1 MGIQMKSHR
10 LAVLAAATLSIAPAF
25 ADTPSTTTRVVFDAT
40 RLREGVF
47 KYELR
52 RNGELLG
59 TSTIEVRRE
68 TADEFLILMDAR
80 EIAQRWSAR
89 IGRRFN
95 PLAAKLE
102 MFTGAKTYRMSLLY
116 SDTQVSGT
124 EIKQGPKG
132 PLTTKVKATIQLQVD
147 DQREDLAAM
156 MAAQF
161 GKAKSIEFDV
171 YDPGTGFSRLVGTK
185 ADVPP
190 IAGVLGKLP
199 AIRFDYTIHK
209 KDHAEVYSVY
219 ATQVEPRI
227 MLREEMP
234 NGLVALLVATD

>member
-1 MGIQMKSHR
+1 MKS
-10 LAVLAAATLSIAPAF
+10 LGFAVLAAATLSFAAAS
-25 ADTPSTTTRVVFDAT
+25 ADTPTTPPRVAFDAT

-59 TSTIEVRRE
+59 TSTIEIRRE

-80 EIAQRWSAR
+80 EISQRWSAR
-89 IGRRFN
+89 VGRRFN

-102 MFTGAKTYRMSLLY
+102 MFSAAKPYRMSLLY

-124 EIKQGPKG
+124 ETKHGPKG
-132 PLTTKVKATIQLQVD
+132 PVTTKVKATIQRQVV
-147 DQREDLAAM
+147 DQRVDWAAM

-161 GKAKSIEFDV
+161 GKAKSVEFDV

-185 ADVPP
+185 TDVPP

-209 KDHAEVYSVY
+209 KDHAEAYSVY
-219 ATQVEPRI
+219 GTQVEPRI
-227 MLREEMP
+227 MLREDMP

>member
-1 MGIQMKSHR
+1 MKYLQ
-10 LAVLAAATLSIAPAF
+10 LAVLAAATFSFAPAI
-25 ADTPSTTTRVVFDAT
+25 ADTPTTPPLVVFDAT

-59 TSTIEVRRE
+59 ISTIEVRRE
-68 TADEFLILMDAR
+68 KADEFLIFMDAQ

-102 MFTGAKTYRMSLLY
+102 IFSGAKPYRMSLLY

-124 EIKQGPKG
+124 EVKQGPNG
-132 PLTTKVKATIQLQVD
+132 PVTTKVKATLQRQVV
-147 DQREDLAAM
+147 DQRVDWAAM

-161 GKAKSIEFDV
+161 GKEKSIEFDV

-185 ADVPP
+185 TDVPAV
-190 IAGVLGKLP
+190 AGALEKLP

-209 KDHAEVYSVY
+209 KDHIEAYSVY
-219 ATQVEPRI
+219 GSQLEPRI
-227 MLREEMP
+227 MLREDMP
-234 NGLVALLVATD
+234 NGLVALLVASD